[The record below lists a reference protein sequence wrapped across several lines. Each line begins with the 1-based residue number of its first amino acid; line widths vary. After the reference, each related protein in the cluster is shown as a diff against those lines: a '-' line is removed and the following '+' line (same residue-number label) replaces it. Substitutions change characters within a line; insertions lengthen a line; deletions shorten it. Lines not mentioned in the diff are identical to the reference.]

1 MAMIAGIIGAQL
13 AGPII
18 GMIPSAP
25 GGPQNPFSTS
35 NGSSGGI
42 GGFFDSLFG
51 SGGAVSSLAGTASNT
66 FGNGISFLKS
76 PQALLIGGGVILV
89 IILLK

>member
-1 MAMIAGIIGAQL
+1 MAMIAGVIGAQL
-13 AGPII
+13 AGPLI

-25 GGPQNPFSTS
+25 GGPANPFSTS
-35 NGSSGGI
+35 NGSS

-66 FGNGISFLKS
+66 IGGGLSFLKS
-76 PQALLIGGGVILV
+76 PNALLLGGGIILV